1 MFMQRDGVASKQLD
15 LAIFARMRAT
25 LCYHCAMLNI
35 QNLTYLQGGIPLFQ
49 QANLQAFANQRIGLV
64 GKNGCGKSTL
74 FRLIRGE
81 LKPDG
86 GEVSLQSGK
95 TIAYVEQEIASS
107 DQPALEFVLDGDVP
121 LRQLEKILAP
131 KNNIIQHDTAWFEAQ
146 QHFEA
151 IDGYGAKARA
161 ARLLNGL
168 GFASDSLERPVTSFS
183 GGWRMRLNLARALT
197 HRADLLLL
205 DEPTNHL
212 DLEAIL
218 WLEQYLARYPGSILL
233 VSHDREFLNA
243 TVNRIAHVH
252 DCVID
257 SYAGDYDDFERARA
271 EKIAQQNQA
280 FQTQQAKI
288 AHLEDFVRRFRAKAT
303 KAKQAQSR
311 VKALERLTRIAP
323 AHVADGHFELE
334 IEAPER
340 SPDLL
345 LRAESMGFAYG
356 DNFPLSIS
364 LDETTSHSTKLQKTA
379 AKSLVIPQ
387 AGERDGVSLRE
398 PHVKMLFQNID
409 LVLRAG
415 ARIALL
421 GPNGAGKSTLIKLL
435 VGELAPTSGKLEITP
450 DIRIG
455 YFAQHQLENLDS
467 AATPLQHMERLAPK
481 ETTLALRTFLGR
493 FGLAGNDEDRPVR
506 SFSGGEKS
514 RLALAL
520 LAWQKPHLLLLDE
533 PTNHLDL
540 DMRDALTIA
549 LEEYTGAV
557 MLVSHDRSLIRA
569 VADELWLVADGAAKL
584 FDGDLEDYKSWIEAR
599 RPREAVQA
607 KPEKP
612 LLKTAP
618 KTNKKALLSK
628 QAKLETELSN
638 AQAELSEIN
647 RQLGDPATYAECS
660 SDFIADL
667 NVRRERLES
676 KVAELEESWLE
687 LEMSLEEAV

>member
-1 MFMQRDGVASKQLD
+1 
-15 LAIFARMRAT
+15 
-25 LCYHCAMLNI
+25 MLNI
-35 QNLTYLQGGIPLFQ
+35 QNLTYLQGGTPLLQ
-49 QANLQAFANQRIGLV
+49 NVNLQAFADQRIGLV

-81 LKPDG
+81 IKPDG

-95 TIAYVEQEIASS
+95 TIAFVEQEIANS
-107 DQPALEFVLDGDVP
+107 DMPALEFVLDGDVE
-121 LRQLEKILAP
+121 LRLLERTLA
-131 KNNIIQHDTAWFEAQ
+131 QEGHDAAWFDAQ
-146 QHFEA
+146 HRYEA

-161 ARLLNGL
+161 AQLLNGL
-168 GFASDSLERPVTSFS
+168 GFANETLERKVESFS
-183 GGWRMRLNLARALT
+183 GGWRMRLNLARALM

-243 TVNRIAHVH
+243 CVNRIAHVH
-252 DCVID
+252 DCTID
-257 SYAGDYDDFERARA
+257 TYSGDYDDFERARA
-271 EKIAQQNQA
+271 ERIAQQNQA
-280 FQTQQAKI
+280 FERQQEKI
-288 AHLEDFVRRFRAKAT
+288 AHMEDFVRRFRAQAT

-311 VKALERLTRIAP
+311 IKALDRIQRIA
-323 AHVADGHFELE
+323 AVHITDGHFELE

-345 LRAESMGFAYG
+345 LRAEKMGFAYG
-356 DNFPLSIS
+356 D
-364 LDETTSHSTKLQKTA
+364 KT
-379 AKSLVIPQ
+379 
-387 AGERDGVSLRE
+387 
-398 PHVKMLFQNID
+398 LFRNIE

-435 VGELAPTSGKLEITP
+435 VGELQPTTGKLEFTP

-481 ETTLALRTFLGR
+481 ETALTLRSFLGR
-493 FGLAGNDEDRPVR
+493 FGLAGDSEDRPVAT
-506 SFSGGEKS
+506 FSGGEKS

-520 LAWQKPHLLLLDE
+520 LAWKKPHLLLLDE

-557 MLVSHDRSLIRA
+557 VLVSHDRSLIRA
-569 VADELWLVADGAAKL
+569 VADELWLVADGEAKL
-584 FDGDLEDYKSWIEAR
+584 FDGDLEDYKSWIETR
-599 RPREAVQA
+599 RPRETVAQT
-607 KPEKP
+607 PQEKP
-612 LLKTAP
+612 KAQAAP
-618 KTNKKALLSK
+618 RQNRKALQSK
-628 QAKLETELSN
+628 QNKLETELSK
-638 AQAELSEIN
+638 AQTELAAIN
-647 RQLGDPATYAECS
+647 QQLADPATYANP
-660 SDFIADL
+660 DRAKVGQL
-667 NVRRERLES
+667 NAEHARLQT
-676 KVAELEESWLE
+676 KVAELEEGWLE
-687 LEMSLEEAV
+687 LEMAKEEAG

>member
-1 MFMQRDGVASKQLD
+1 
-15 LAIFARMRAT
+15 
-25 LCYHCAMLNI
+25 MLNI
-35 QNLTYLQGGIPLFQ
+35 QNLSYLQGGIPLLQ
-49 QANLQAFANQRIGLV
+49 NVNLQAYTNQRIGLV

-81 LKPDG
+81 IKPDG
-86 GEVSLQSGK
+86 GEVALQSGK
-95 TIAYVEQEIASS
+95 TITFVEQEIASS
-107 DQPALEFVLDGDVP
+107 DQPALEFVLDGDVE
-121 LRQLEKILAP
+121 LRVLEKTLA
-131 KNNIIQHDTAWFEAQ
+131 KENHDAAWFDAQ
-146 QHFEA
+146 HRFEA

-161 ARLLNGL
+161 AQLLNGL
-168 GFASDSLERPVTSFS
+168 GFANDTLEHPVTSFS
-183 GGWRMRLNLARALT
+183 GGWRMRLNLARALM

-218 WLEQYLARYPGSILL
+218 WLEQYLAHYAGSILL

-243 TVNRIAHVH
+243 CVNRIAHVH
-252 DCVID
+252 DQTLDC
-257 SYAGDYDDFERARA
+257 YTGDYDDFERARA

-280 FQTQQAKI
+280 FNKQQEKI

-311 VKALERLTRIAP
+311 IKALDRITRIAP
-323 AHVADGHFELE
+323 VHVTDGHFELE
-334 IEAPER
+334 IEAPDR

-345 LRAESMGFAYG
+345 MRADKMGFAYG
-356 DNFPLSIS
+356 D
-364 LDETTSHSTKLQKTA
+364 KT
-379 AKSLVIPQ
+379 
-387 AGERDGVSLRE
+387 
-398 PHVKMLFQNID
+398 LFRNID
-409 LVLRAG
+409 LVLRSG

-435 VGELAPTSGKLEITP
+435 VGELQPTSGTLEITP

-467 AATPLQHMERLAPK
+467 AATPLQHMERIAPR
-481 ETTLALRTFLGR
+481 ETTLALRSFLGR
-493 FGLAGNDEDRPVR
+493 FGLAGDSEDRPVAT
-506 SFSGGEKS
+506 FSGGEKS

-557 MLVSHDRSLIRA
+557 VIVSHDRSLIRA
-569 VADELWLVADGAAKL
+569 VADELWLVADGEAKL
-584 FDGDLEDYKSWIEAR
+584 FDGDLEDYKSWIETR
-599 RPREAVQA
+599 RPREAVAQA

-612 LLKTAP
+612 RAQNAP
-618 KTNKKALLSK
+618 RPNRKALQSK
-628 QAKLETELSN
+628 QGKLETALAA
-638 AQAELSEIN
+638 AQAELAAVN
-647 RQLGDPATYAECS
+647 RQLTDPATYASPDRDRITE
-660 SDFIADL
+660 L
-667 NVRRERLES
+667 NAAHARLEA

-687 LEMSLEEAV
+687 LEVALGD

>member
-1 MFMQRDGVASKQLD
+1 
-15 LAIFARMRAT
+15 
-25 LCYHCAMLNI
+25 MLNI
-35 QNLTYLQGGIPLFQ
+35 QNMTFLQGGVPLFQ

-74 FRLIRGE
+74 FRLIRGQ

-86 GEVSLQSGK
+86 GDISLQSGK
-95 TIAYVEQEIASS
+95 TIAFVEQEIASS
-107 DQPALEFVLDGDVP
+107 DQPALEFVLDGDVQ
-121 LRQLEKILAP
+121 LRQLEQVLSRD
-131 KNNIIQHDTAWFEAQ
+131 QHDTAWFEAQ
-146 QHFEA
+146 HQFEA
-151 IDGYGAKARA
+151 IDGYGAPARA
-161 ARLLNGL
+161 AQLLNGL
-168 GFASDSLERPVTSFS
+168 GFASDSLVRPVASFS
-183 GGWRMRLNLARALT
+183 GGWRMRLNLARALM

-218 WLEQYLARYPGSILL
+218 WLEQYLSRYPGSILL

-257 SYAGDYDDFERARA
+257 SYAGDYDDFERTRA
-271 EKIAQQNQA
+271 ERIAQQNQA
-280 FQTQQAKI
+280 YERQQEKI
-288 AHLEDFVRRFRAKAT
+288 AHMEDFVRRFRAQAT

-311 VKALERLTRIAP
+311 IKALERLTRIAP
-323 AHVADGHFELE
+323 AHIADGHFELE

-345 LRAESMGFAYG
+345 LRAEKMGFGYG
-356 DNFPLSIS
+356 DKQLFSNVDLM
-364 LDETTSHSTKLQKTA
+364 
-379 AKSLVIPQ
+379 
-387 AGERDGVSLRE
+387 LRS
-398 PHVKMLFQNID
+398 
-409 LVLRAG
+409 G

-435 VGELAPTSGKLEITP
+435 VGELAPTTGKLELTP

-467 AATPLQHMERLAPK
+467 KATPLQHMERIAPK

-493 FGLAGNDEDRPVR
+493 FGLAGNEEDRPVE

-540 DMRDALTIA
+540 DMRDALTLA

-557 MLVSHDRSLIRA
+557 VLVSHDRSLIRA
-569 VADELWLVADGAAKL
+569 VADELWLVADGKAEL
-584 FDGDLEDYKSWIEAR
+584 FDGDLEDYKTWIEAR
-599 RPREAVQA
+599 RPRETVQTQ
-607 KPEKP
+607 PEKP
-612 LLKTAP
+612 KQETAAKP
-618 KTNKKALLSK
+618 KKKALLSK
-628 QAKLETELSN
+628 QTKLEAELNKAQTEL
-638 AQAELSEIN
+638 AEIN
-647 RQLGDPATYAECS
+647 GKLADPATYASCS
-660 SDFIADL
+660 GDFIANL
-667 NVRRERLES
+667 NARREVLETR
-676 KVAELEESWLE
+676 VAELEESWLE
-687 LEMSLEEAV
+687 LEMSLEEAS

>member
-1 MFMQRDGVASKQLD
+1 MPS
-15 LAIFARMRAT
+15 
-25 LCYHCAMLNI
+25 LCYHIGMLNI
-35 QNLTYLQGGIPLFQ
+35 LNMTYLQGGVALFS
-49 QANLQAFANQRIGLV
+49 QANLQAYANQRIGLV

-81 LKPDG
+81 LQPES

-95 TIAYVEQEIASS
+95 TLAYVEQEIANS
-107 DQPALEFVLDGDVP
+107 DQTAMEFVLDGDVQ
-121 LRQLEKILAP
+121 LRQFERILAQE
-131 KNNIIQHDTAWFEAQ
+131 QHDAAWFEAQ
-146 QHFEA
+146 QQFES
-151 IDGYGAKARA
+151 IDGYGAPARA
-161 ARLLNGL
+161 AQLLNGL
-168 GFASDSLERPVTSFS
+168 GFDTDSLVRQVDSFS
-183 GGWRMRLNLARALT
+183 GGWRMRLNLARALM

-280 FQTQQAKI
+280 FQTQQVKI

-323 AHVADGHFELE
+323 AHVTDGHFELE

-345 LRAESMGFAYG
+345 MRLDNMGFAYG
-356 DNFPLSIS
+356 D
-364 LDETTSHSTKLQKTA
+364 KQ
-379 AKSLVIPQ
+379 
-387 AGERDGVSLRE
+387 
-398 PHVKMLFQNID
+398 LFKNMNM
-409 LVLRAG
+409 VLRAG

-435 VGELAPTSGKLEITP
+435 VGELSPASGRLEVTP
-450 DIRIG
+450 DIRVG

-467 AATPLQHMERLAPK
+467 SATPLQHLERIAPK

-493 FGLAGNDEDRPVR
+493 FGLAGNAEDRPVE

-540 DMRDALTIA
+540 DMRDALTLA

-557 MLVSHDRSLIRA
+557 VIVSHDRSLIRA
-569 VADELWLVADGAAKL
+569 VADELWLVADGEARL
-584 FDGDLEDYKSWIEAR
+584 FDGDLEDYKAWIESR
-599 RPREAVQA
+599 RPRETVQVKPDKPSQPSTA
-607 KPEKP
+607 KP
-612 LLKTAP
+612 
-618 KTNKKALLSK
+618 NKKALQSK
-628 QAKLETELSN
+628 RNKLE
-638 AQAELSEIN
+638 AELSRAQTELAGIN
-647 RQLGDPATYAECS
+647 AQLGDPVTYSDCS

-667 NVRRERLES
+667 NARRER
-676 KVAELEESWLE
+676 VQARVDELEEGWLE
-687 LEMSLEEAV
+687 LEMALEA

>member
-1 MFMQRDGVASKQLD
+1 
-15 LAIFARMRAT
+15 
-25 LCYHCAMLNI
+25 MLNI
-35 QNLTYLQGGIPLFQ
+35 LNLTYLQGGLPLLQ
-49 QANLQAFANQRIGLV
+49 NVNLQAYANQRIGLV

-81 LKPDG
+81 IKPDS
-86 GEVSLQSGK
+86 GEISMQSGK
-95 TIAYVEQEIASS
+95 TIAFVEQEIATS
-107 DQPALEFVLDGDVP
+107 DQPALEFVLDGDIE
-121 LRQLEKILAP
+121 LRLLEKTLAQE
-131 KNNIIQHDTAWFEAQ
+131 QHDSAWFDAQ
-146 QHFEA
+146 HRYEA
-151 IDGYGAKARA
+151 INGYVAKANA
-161 ARLLNGL
+161 AQLLNGL
-168 GFASDSLERPVTSFS
+168 GFSNETLERPVSSFS
-183 GGWRMRLNLARALT
+183 GGWRMRLNLARALM

-218 WLEQYLARYPGSILL
+218 WLEQYLARYPGSLLL

-243 TVNRIAHVH
+243 CVNRIAHVH
-252 DCVID
+252 DQTID
-257 SYAGDYDDFERARA
+257 CYSGDYDDFERART
-271 EKIAQQNQA
+271 ERIAQQNQA
-280 FQTQQAKI
+280 FQTQQTKI

-345 LRAESMGFAYG
+345 LRADEMGFAYA
-356 DNFPLSIS
+356 DNGHTRPPLSSS
-364 LDETTSHSTKLQKTA
+364 L
-379 AKSLVIPQ
+379 PQ
-387 AGERDGVSLRE
+387 AGERDNVPLRE
-398 PHVKMLFQNID
+398 HQVKILFHHIN
-409 LVLRAG
+409 LVLRSG

-435 VGELAPTSGKLEITP
+435 VGELFPTQGKLEFTP

-481 ETTLALRTFLGR
+481 EKTLALRTFLGR
-493 FGLAGNDEDRPVR
+493 FGLAGDSEDRPIA

-540 DMRDALTIA
+540 DMRDALTLA

-557 MLVSHDRSLIRA
+557 VLVSHDRSLIRA
-569 VADELWLVADGAAKL
+569 VADELWLVADGEAKL
-584 FDGDLEDYKSWIEAR
+584 FDGDLEDYKSWIETR
-599 RPREAVQA
+599 RPREAAAQPQ
-607 KPEKP
+607 PEKSRREN
-612 LLKTAP
+612 AP
-618 KTNKKALLSK
+618 KPNLKVLLSK
-628 QAKLETELSN
+628 QGKLETALST
-638 AQAELSEIN
+638 AQAELAAIN
-647 RQLGDPATYAECS
+647 RQLADPATYS
-660 SDFIADL
+660 NPDRNKISQL
-667 NVRRERLES
+667 NALHTSLEA
-676 KVAELEESWLE
+676 KVAELEEKWLE
-687 LEMSLEEAV
+687 LEMLLEEGR

>member
-1 MFMQRDGVASKQLD
+1 
-15 LAIFARMRAT
+15 
-25 LCYHCAMLNI
+25 MLNI
-35 QNLTYLQGGIPLFQ
+35 QNMTFLQGGVPLFQ
-49 QANLQAFANQRIGLV
+49 QANFQAFANQRIGLV

-86 GEVSLQSGK
+86 GDIAMQSGK
-95 TIAYVEQEIASS
+95 TIAFVEQEIANS
-107 DQPALEFVLDGDVP
+107 DQPALEFVLDGDVQ
-121 LRQLEKILAP
+121 LRRLEKVLSRD
-131 KNNIIQHDTAWFEAQ
+131 QHDAAWFEAQ
-146 QHFEA
+146 HQFEA
-151 IDGYGAKARA
+151 IDGYGAPARA
-161 ARLLNGL
+161 AQLLNGL
-168 GFASDSLERPVTSFS
+168 GFASDSLQRTVASFS
-183 GGWRMRLNLARALT
+183 GGWRMRLNLARALM

-218 WLEQYLARYPGSILL
+218 WLEQYLSRYPGSILL

-257 SYAGDYDDFERARA
+257 NYAGDYDDFERTRA
-271 EKIAQQNQA
+271 ERIAQQNQA
-280 FQTQQAKI
+280 FERQQEKI
-288 AHLEDFVRRFRAKAT
+288 AHMEDFVRRFRAQAT

-311 VKALERLTRIAP
+311 IKALERLTRIAP

-345 LRAESMGFAYG
+345 MRVEKMGFGYG
-356 DNFPLSIS
+356 D
-364 LDETTSHSTKLQKTA
+364 KQ
-379 AKSLVIPQ
+379 
-387 AGERDGVSLRE
+387 
-398 PHVKMLFQNID
+398 LFQNVD
-409 LVLRAG
+409 LMLRSG

-435 VGELAPTSGKLEITP
+435 VGELAPTTGKLELTP

-467 AATPLQHMERLAPK
+467 KATPLQHMERIAPK

-493 FGLAGNDEDRPVR
+493 FGLAGNEEDRPVK

-540 DMRDALTIA
+540 DMRDALTLA

-557 MLVSHDRSLIRA
+557 VLVSHDRSLIRA
-569 VADELWLVADGAAKL
+569 VADELWLVADGSAKL
-584 FDGDLEDYKSWIEAR
+584 FDGDLEDYKTWIEAR
-599 RPREAVQA
+599 RPRETVQVQ
-607 KPEKP
+607 PEKP
-612 LLKTAP
+612 KQETAVARP
-618 KTNKKALLSK
+618 KKKALLSK
-628 QAKLETELSN
+628 QTKLEAELN
-638 AQAELSEIN
+638 KAQAELAEIN
-647 RQLGDPATYAECS
+647 GKLADPATYASCS
-660 SDFIADL
+660 GDFIAGL
-667 NVRRERLES
+667 NARREVLES

>member
-1 MFMQRDGVASKQLD
+1 
-15 LAIFARMRAT
+15 
-25 LCYHCAMLNI
+25 MLNI
-35 QNLTYLQGGIPLFQ
+35 QNMTFLQGGIPLFQ

-74 FRLIRGE
+74 FRLIRGQ

-86 GEVSLQSGK
+86 GDISLQSGK
-95 TIAYVEQEIASS
+95 TIAFVEQEIASS
-107 DQPALEFVLDGDVP
+107 DQPALEFVLDGDMQ
-121 LRQLEKILAP
+121 LRQLEQVLSRD
-131 KNNIIQHDTAWFEAQ
+131 QHDAAWFEAQ
-146 QHFEA
+146 HQFEA
-151 IDGYGAKARA
+151 IDGYGAPARA
-161 ARLLNGL
+161 AQLLNGL
-168 GFASDSLERPVTSFS
+168 GFAADSLQRPVASFS
-183 GGWRMRLNLARALT
+183 GGWRMRLNLARALM

-218 WLEQYLARYPGSILL
+218 WLEQYLSRYPGSILL

-257 SYAGDYDDFERARA
+257 SYAGDYDDFERTRA
-271 EKIAQQNQA
+271 ERIAQQNQA
-280 FQTQQAKI
+280 FERQQEKI
-288 AHLEDFVRRFRAKAT
+288 AHMEDFVRRFRAQAT

-311 VKALERLTRIAP
+311 IKALERLTRIAP
-323 AHVADGHFELE
+323 AHIADGHFELE

-345 LRAESMGFAYG
+345 MRVEKMGFGYG
-356 DNFPLSIS
+356 D
-364 LDETTSHSTKLQKTA
+364 
-379 AKSLVIPQ
+379 
-387 AGERDGVSLRE
+387 
-398 PHVKMLFQNID
+398 KMLFQNVD
-409 LVLRAG
+409 LMLRSG

-435 VGELAPTSGKLEITP
+435 VGELAPTTGKLELTP

-467 AATPLQHMERLAPK
+467 KATPLQHMERIAPK

-493 FGLAGNDEDRPVR
+493 FGLAGNDEDRPVE

-540 DMRDALTIA
+540 DMRDALTLA

-557 MLVSHDRSLIRA
+557 VLVSHDRSLIRA
-569 VADELWLVADGAAKL
+569 VADELWLVADGSAKL
-584 FDGDLEDYKSWIEAR
+584 FDGDLEDYKNWIEAR
-599 RPREAVQA
+599 RPRESAQA
-607 KPEKP
+607 QPEKP
-612 LLKTAP
+612 KQESAAAKP
-618 KTNKKALLSK
+618 KKKALLSK
-628 QAKLETELSN
+628 QTKLEAELN
-638 AQAELSEIN
+638 KAQAELAEIN
-647 RQLGDPATYAECS
+647 GKLADPATYSECS
-660 SDFIADL
+660 GDVIADL
-667 NVRRERLES
+667 NARRETLEA

>member
-1 MFMQRDGVASKQLD
+1 
-15 LAIFARMRAT
+15 
-25 LCYHCAMLNI
+25 MLNI
-35 QNLTYLQGGIPLFQ
+35 LNMTYLQGGVPLLQ
-49 QANLQAFANQRIGLV
+49 QANLQVYANQRIGLV

-81 LKPDG
+81 INPES

-95 TIAYVEQEIASS
+95 TLAYVEQEIENS
-107 DQPALEFVLDGDVP
+107 DQAALEFVLDGDVQ
-121 LRQLEKILAP
+121 LRQLEKILI
-131 KNNIIQHDTAWFEAQ
+131 KEQHDTAWFEAQ

-151 IDGYGAKARA
+151 IDGYGAPARA
-161 ARLLNGL
+161 AQLLNGL
-168 GFASDSLERPVTSFS
+168 GFATDSLARPVSSFS
-183 GGWRMRLNLARALT
+183 GGWRMRLNLARALM

-218 WLEQYLARYPGSILL
+218 WLEQYLSRYPGSILL

-252 DCVID
+252 DGVID
-257 SYAGDYDDFERARA
+257 CYAGDYDDFERARA
-271 EKIAQQNQA
+271 EKMAQQNQA
-280 FQTQQAKI
+280 FQTQQLKI
-288 AHLEDFVRRFRAKAT
+288 AHLEDFVRRVRAQAT

-323 AHVADGHFELE
+323 AHITDGHFELE

-345 LRAESMGFAYG
+345 MRLDNMGFAYG
-356 DNFPLSIS
+356 
-364 LDETTSHSTKLQKTA
+364 EKK
-379 AKSLVIPQ
+379 
-387 AGERDGVSLRE
+387 
-398 PHVKMLFQNID
+398 LFQNMNM
-409 LVLRAG
+409 VLRAG

-435 VGELAPTSGKLEITP
+435 VGELQPTSGRLDITP

-467 AATPLQHMERLAPK
+467 AATPLQHMERIAPK

-493 FGLAGNDEDRPVR
+493 FGLAGNAEDRPVA

-557 MLVSHDRSLIRA
+557 VIVSHDRSLIRA
-569 VADELWLVADGAAKL
+569 VADELWLVADGEASL
-584 FDGDLEDYKSWIEAR
+584 FDGDLDDYKSWIEAR

-607 KPEKP
+607 KAAKP
-612 LLKTAP
+612 AQVAVAKP
-618 KTNKKALLSK
+618 NKKAL
-628 QAKLETELSN
+628 QTRRTKLELELN
-638 AQAELSEIN
+638 KAQGELTEIN
-647 RQLGDPATYAECS
+647 GQLGDPATYASCS
-660 SDFIADL
+660 NDFIANL
-667 NVRRERLES
+667 NARREIVQSR
-676 KVAELEESWLE
+676 VDELEEGWLE
-687 LEMSLEEAV
+687 LEMALEE

>member
-1 MFMQRDGVASKQLD
+1 
-15 LAIFARMRAT
+15 
-25 LCYHCAMLNI
+25 MLNI
-35 QNLTYLQGGIPLFQ
+35 QNLTYLQGGIPLLQ
-49 QANLQAFANQRIGLV
+49 DVNLQVFAGQRIGLV

-81 LKPDG
+81 IKPDG

-95 TIAYVEQEIASS
+95 TLAFVEQEIANSNKA
-107 DQPALEFVLDGDVP
+107 ALEFVLDGDAE
-121 LRQLEKILAP
+121 LRLLEKMLARE
-131 KNNIIQHDTAWFEAQ
+131 IHDPAWFEAQ
-146 QHFEA
+146 QRFEA

-161 ARLLNGL
+161 AQLLNGL
-168 GFASDSLERPVTSFS
+168 GFANDTLEHKVASFS
-183 GGWRMRLNLARALT
+183 GGWRMRLNLARALM

-243 TVNRIAHVH
+243 CVNRIAHVH
-252 DCVID
+252 DRTID
-257 SYAGDYDDFERARA
+257 CYTGDYDSFERARA

-280 FQTQQAKI
+280 FNKQQEKI

-311 VKALERLTRIAP
+311 IKALDRITRIAP
-323 AHVADGHFELE
+323 AHVTDGHFELE

-345 LRAESMGFAYG
+345 LRAEKMGFAYG
-356 DNFPLSIS
+356 D
-364 LDETTSHSTKLQKTA
+364 
-379 AKSLVIPQ
+379 KSLF
-387 AGERDGVSLRE
+387 
-398 PHVKMLFQNID
+398 KNIE
-409 LVLRAG
+409 LILRAG

-435 VGELAPTSGKLEITP
+435 VGELAPSFGKLELTP

-467 AATPLQHMERLAPK
+467 AATPLRHMERLAPK
-481 ETTLALRTFLGR
+481 ETTLALRSFLGR
-493 FGLAGNDEDRPVR
+493 FGLAGDSEDRPVAT
-506 SFSGGEKS
+506 FSGGEKS

-549 LEEYTGAV
+549 LEEYGGAV
-557 MLVSHDRSLIRA
+557 VLVSHDRSLIRA
-569 VADELWLVADGAAKL
+569 VADELWLIADGEAKL

-599 RPREAVQA
+599 RTREAAPRIQ
-607 KPEKP
+607 PEKP
-612 LLKTAP
+612 RPQNAARP
-618 KTNKKALLSK
+618 NRKALQSK
-628 QAKLETELSN
+628 QARLEATLAS
-638 AQAELSEIN
+638 AQAELTAVN
-647 RQLGDPATYAECS
+647 QQLADPATYANP
-660 SDFIADL
+660 DRDKIG
-667 NVRRERLES
+667 
-676 KVAELEESWLE
+676 
-687 LEMSLEEAV
+687 

>member
-1 MFMQRDGVASKQLD
+1 
-15 LAIFARMRAT
+15 
-25 LCYHCAMLNI
+25 MLNI
-35 QNLTYLQGGIPLFQ
+35 QNLTYLQGGIPLLQ
-49 QANLQAFANQRIGLV
+49 NINLQAYSNQRIGLV

-81 LKPDG
+81 IKPDG
-86 GEVSLQSGK
+86 GEISMQSGK
-95 TIAYVEQEIASS
+95 TIAFVEQEIATS
-107 DQPALEFVLDGDVP
+107 DQSALEFVLDGDTE
-121 LRQLEKILAP
+121 LRLLEKTLARE
-131 KNNIIQHDTAWFEAQ
+131 QHDPAWFEAQ
-146 QHFEA
+146 HRYEA
-151 IDGYGAKARA
+151 IDGYVAKARA
-161 ARLLNGL
+161 AQLLNGL
-168 GFASDSLERPVTSFS
+168 GFANDSLERPVASFS
-183 GGWRMRLNLARALT
+183 GGWRMRLNLARALM

-218 WLEQYLARYPGSILL
+218 WLEQYLARYAGSILL

-243 TVNRIAHVH
+243 CVNRIAHVH
-252 DCVID
+252 DLTID
-257 SYAGDYDDFERARA
+257 CYSGDYDDFERARA
-271 EKIAQQNQA
+271 ERIAQQNQA

-340 SPDLL
+340 GPDLL
-345 LRAESMGFAYG
+345 LRADEMGFGYSGNGHAR
-356 DNFPLSIS
+356 FPLPCPPP
-364 LDETTSHSTKLQKTA
+364 
-379 AKSLVIPQ
+379 V
-387 AGERDGVSLRE
+387 GEGDKASLRE
-398 PHVKMLFQNID
+398 PHVKILFRNIN

-435 VGELAPTSGKLEITP
+435 VGELEPTLGKLEFTP

-493 FGLAGNDEDRPVR
+493 FGLAGDSEDRPVA

-540 DMRDALTIA
+540 DMRDALTLA

-557 MLVSHDRSLIRA
+557 VLVSHDRSLIRA
-569 VADELWLVADGAAKL
+569 VADELWLVADGEAKL
-584 FDGDLEDYKSWIEAR
+584 FDGDLEDYKSWIETR
-599 RPREAVQA
+599 RPREAAAPSQ
-607 KPEKP
+607 PEKP
-612 LLKTAP
+612 RRENAP
-618 KTNKKALLSK
+618 KPNKKALLSK
-628 QAKLETELSN
+628 QSKLETALAA
-638 AQAELSEIN
+638 AQAELAAVN
-647 RQLGDPATYAECS
+647 HQLADPSTYANPDRSKINQLNTLHANLEAKV
-660 SDFIADL
+660 ADL
-667 NVRRERLES
+667 
-676 KVAELEESWLE
+676 EENWLE
-687 LEMSLEEAV
+687 LEMRMEEGSSNA

>member
-1 MFMQRDGVASKQLD
+1 M
-15 LAIFARMRAT
+15 
-25 LCYHCAMLNI
+25 
-35 QNLTYLQGGIPLFQ
+35 
-49 QANLQAFANQRIGLV
+49 
-64 GKNGCGKSTL
+64 
-74 FRLIRGE
+74 
-81 LKPDG
+81 
-86 GEVSLQSGK
+86 
-95 TIAYVEQEIASS
+95 
-107 DQPALEFVLDGDVP
+107 
-121 LRQLEKILAP
+121 
-131 KNNIIQHDTAWFEAQ
+131 
-146 QHFEA
+146 
-151 IDGYGAKARA
+151 
-161 ARLLNGL
+161 
-168 GFASDSLERPVTSFS
+168 
-183 GGWRMRLNLARALT
+183 

-345 LRAESMGFAYG
+345 LRAEKMGFGYG
-356 DNFPLSIS
+356 DK
-364 LDETTSHSTKLQKTA
+364 KL
-379 AKSLVIPQ
+379 
-387 AGERDGVSLRE
+387 
-398 PHVKMLFQNID
+398 FNNID
-409 LVLRAG
+409 LVLRSG

-435 VGELAPTSGKLEITP
+435 VGELAPTTGKLEITP

-481 ETTLALRTFLGR
+481 ETTLALRSFLGR
-493 FGLAGNDEDRPVR
+493 FGLAGDSEDRPVA

-557 MLVSHDRSLIRA
+557 VLVSHDRSLIRA
-569 VADELWLVADGAAKL
+569 VADELWLVADEKAQL
-584 FDGDLEDYKSWIEAR
+584 FDGDLEDYKNWIEAR
-599 RPREAVQA
+599 RPRETAQA

-612 LLKTAP
+612 VQKTAP
-618 KTNKKALLSK
+618 RPNTKALLSK
-628 QAKLETELSN
+628 QARLEAELDKAQTELG
-638 AQAELSEIN
+638 EIN
-647 RQLGDPATYAECS
+647 GKLGDPATYSECS
-660 SDFIADL
+660 GDFIADL
-667 NVRRERLES
+667 NARRECLES
-676 KVAELEESWLE
+676 RVAELEESWLE
-687 LEMSLEEAV
+687 LETQHG

>member
-1 MFMQRDGVASKQLD
+1 
-15 LAIFARMRAT
+15 
-25 LCYHCAMLNI
+25 MLNI
-35 QNLTYLQGGIPLFQ
+35 QNLTYLQGGTPLLQ
-49 QANLQAFANQRIGLV
+49 NVNLQAFANQRIGLV

-81 LKPDG
+81 IKPES
-86 GEVSLQSGK
+86 GEVCLQSGK
-95 TIAYVEQEIASS
+95 TLAFVEQEIATSEQAAV
-107 DQPALEFVLDGDVP
+107 DFVLDGDVE
-121 LRQLEKILAP
+121 LRQLEKTLARE
-131 KNNIIQHDTAWFEAQ
+131 NHDAAWFEAQ
-146 QHFEA
+146 SRYEA
-151 IDGYGAKARA
+151 INGYVARARA
-161 ARLLNGL
+161 AQLLNGL
-168 GFASDSLERPVTSFS
+168 GFASDTLARPVSSFS
-183 GGWRMRLNLARALT
+183 GGWRMRLNLARALM

-218 WLEQYLARYPGSILL
+218 WLEQYLANYPGSLLL

-243 TVNRIAHVH
+243 CVNRIAHVH
-252 DCVID
+252 DHTID
-257 SYAGDYDDFERARA
+257 VYAGDYDDFERARA
-271 EKIAQQNQA
+271 ERTAQQNQA
-280 FQTQQAKI
+280 FNRQQEKI
-288 AHLEDFVRRFRAKAT
+288 AHMEDFVRRFRAQAT

-311 VKALERLTRIAP
+311 IKALERLTRIAP
-323 AHVADGHFELE
+323 AHITDGHFELE

-345 LRAESMGFAYG
+345 LRAENMGFGYG
-356 DNFPLSIS
+356 A
-364 LDETTSHSTKLQKTA
+364 KT
-379 AKSLVIPQ
+379 
-387 AGERDGVSLRE
+387 
-398 PHVKMLFQNID
+398 LFSNIN

-435 VGELAPTSGKLEITP
+435 VGELTPTSGRLEITP

-467 AATPLQHMERLAPK
+467 AATPLQHLERLAPK
-481 ETTLALRTFLGR
+481 EKTLALRTFLGR
-493 FGLAGNDEDRPVR
+493 FGLAGDSEDRPVA

-540 DMRDALTIA
+540 DMRDALTLA

-557 MLVSHDRSLIRA
+557 VIVSHDRSLIRA
-569 VADELWLVADGAAKL
+569 VADELWLVSDGKAGL

-599 RPREAVQA
+599 RPRETAATVA
-607 KPEKP
+607 KPQAASRPNRKALQSKLSKLNAALAAAQTE
-612 LLKTAP
+612 LTII
-618 KTNKKALLSK
+618 TNKLA
-628 QAKLETELSN
+628 
-638 AQAELSEIN
+638 
-647 RQLGDPATYAECS
+647 DPATYDNLPRAEV
-660 SDFIADL
+660 DKL
-667 NVRRERLES
+667 NVQHAGLEQ

-687 LEMSLEEAV
+687 LEMAMEEAS

>member
-1 MFMQRDGVASKQLD
+1 
-15 LAIFARMRAT
+15 
-25 LCYHCAMLNI
+25 MLNI

-49 QANLQAFANQRIGLV
+49 SANLQAFANQRIGLV

-81 LKPDG
+81 IKSDG
-86 GEVSLQSGK
+86 GEVSLQNGK
-95 TIAYVEQEIASS
+95 TLGFVEQEIANSS
-107 DQPALEFVLDGDVP
+107 QPALEFVLDGDTQ
-121 LRQLEKILAP
+121 LRQLEKILSQE
-131 KNNIIQHDTAWFEAQ
+131 QHDTAWFEAQ
-146 QHFEA
+146 QHFES
-151 IDGYGAKARA
+151 IDGYGAPARA
-161 ARLLNGL
+161 AQLLNGL
-168 GFASDSLERPVTSFS
+168 GFDADTLQRPVNSFS
-183 GGWRMRLNLARALT
+183 GGWRMRLNLARALM

-212 DLEAIL
+212 DLEAII

-271 EKIAQQNQA
+271 ERIALQNQA
-280 FQTQQAKI
+280 FQTQQTKI

-323 AHVADGHFELE
+323 AHVTDGHFELE

-345 LRAESMGFAYG
+345 LRAEDMGFSYG
-356 DNFPLSIS
+356 DK
-364 LDETTSHSTKLQKTA
+364 KL
-379 AKSLVIPQ
+379 
-387 AGERDGVSLRE
+387 
-398 PHVKMLFQNID
+398 FNNIN

-435 VGELAPTSGKLEITP
+435 VGELQPTSGHLEITP

-467 AATPLQHMERLAPK
+467 EATPLQHMERLAPK

-493 FGLAGNDEDRPVR
+493 FGLAGNSEERPVA

-540 DMRDALTIA
+540 DMRDALTLA

-557 MLVSHDRSLIRA
+557 VLVSHDRSLIRA
-569 VADELWLVADGAAKL
+569 VADELWLVADNNASL
-584 FDGDLEDYKSWIEAR
+584 FDGDLEDYKDWIENR
-599 RPREAVQA
+599 RRRESVQVNPA
-607 KPEKP
+607 KPSQ
-612 LLKTAP
+612 AAMP
-618 KTNKKALLSK
+618 KVNRKALQSKLS
-628 QAKLETELSN
+628 KLETELN
-638 AQAELSEIN
+638 KAQNEMGEIN
-647 RQLGDPATYAECS
+647 RQLGDPSTYADCS
-660 SDFIADL
+660 TDFIANL
-667 NVRRERLES
+667 NVQRGILET
-676 KVAELEESWLE
+676 KIAELEESWLE
-687 LEMSLEEAV
+687 MEMNLEGA

>member
-1 MFMQRDGVASKQLD
+1 MLQAAVYQRLRSS
-15 LAIFARMRAT
+15 
-25 LCYHCAMLNI
+25 LCYHGDMLNI
-35 QNLTYLQGGIPLFQ
+35 QNMTYLQGGQPLFQ
-49 QANLQAFANQRIGLV
+49 QANLQVFANQRIGLV

-81 LKPDG
+81 LHVDS

-95 TIAYVEQEIASS
+95 TLAYVEQEIENSS
-107 DQPALEFVLDGDVP
+107 SAAIEFVLDGDAA
-121 LRQLEKILAP
+121 LRQLEIILAGA
-131 KNNIIQHDTAWFEAQ
+131 QHDAAWFAAQ
-146 QHFEA
+146 QQFES
-151 IDGYGAKARA
+151 IDGYGTPARA
-161 ARLLNGL
+161 AQLLSGL
-168 GFASDSLERPVTSFS
+168 GFASDTLTRPVSSFS
-183 GGWRMRLNLARALT
+183 GGWRMRLNLARALMC
-197 HRADLLLL
+197 RADLLLL

-257 SYAGDYDDFERARA
+257 NYAGDYDDFERARA
-271 EKIAQQNQA
+271 ERAAQQNQA
-280 FQTQQAKI
+280 FAQQQEHI
-288 AHLEDFVRRFRAKAT
+288 AHLEDFVRRFRAQAT

-311 VKALERLTRIAP
+311 IKALERIVRIAP
-323 AHVADGHFELE
+323 AHLTDGHFELE

-345 LRAESMGFAYG
+345 MRASEMGFGYG
-356 DNFPLSIS
+356 
-364 LDETTSHSTKLQKTA
+364 E
-379 AKSLVIPQ
+379 KSLFNNVN
-387 AGERDGVSLRE
+387 L
-398 PHVKMLFQNID
+398 M
-409 LVLRAG
+409 LRAG

-435 VGELAPTSGKLEITP
+435 VGELQPTTGKLEITP

-467 AATPLQHMERLAPK
+467 AATPLQHLERIAPQ

-493 FGLAGNDEDRPVR
+493 FGLAGNSEDRPVS

-540 DMRDALTIA
+540 DMRDALTLA

-557 MLVSHDRSLIRA
+557 VVVSHDRSLIRA
-569 VADELWLVADGAAKL
+569 VADELWLVADGEAKL
-584 FDGDLEDYKSWIEAR
+584 FDGDLEDYKDWIETR
-599 RPREAVQA
+599 RPRETTQVEKIKIVQSVR
-607 KPEKP
+607 P
-612 LLKTAP
+612 
-618 KTNKKALLSK
+618 NKKALQSK
-628 QAKLETELSN
+628 KVKLE
-638 AQAELSEIN
+638 AELSKAQTTLAEID
-647 RQLGDPATYAECS
+647 RQLGDPATYTTTANEQ
-660 SDFIADL
+660 INAL
-667 NVRRERLES
+667 NAQRESLQS
-676 KVAELEESWLE
+676 KVTTLEEGWLE
-687 LEMSLEEAV
+687 LEMALEELVTALD

>member
-1 MFMQRDGVASKQLD
+1 
-15 LAIFARMRAT
+15 
-25 LCYHCAMLNI
+25 MLNI
-35 QNLTYLQGGIPLFQ
+35 QNLTYLQGGIPLLQ
-49 QANLQAFANQRIGLV
+49 NVNLQAYSDQRIGLV
-64 GKNGCGKSTL
+64 GKNGCGESTL

-81 LKPDG
+81 IKPDG
-86 GEVSLQSGK
+86 GEIAMQSGK
-95 TIAYVEQEIASS
+95 TIAFVEQEIATS
-107 DQPALEFVLDGDVP
+107 DQSALEFVLDGDAE
-121 LRQLEKILAP
+121 LRQLEKTLAQE
-131 KNNIIQHDTAWFEAQ
+131 QHDSAWFEAQ
-146 QHFEA
+146 HRYEA
-151 IDGYGAKARA
+151 IDGYVAKARA
-161 ARLLNGL
+161 AQLLNGL
-168 GFASDSLERPVTSFS
+168 GFANDTLERPVASFS
-183 GGWRMRLNLARALT
+183 GGWRMRLNLARALM

-218 WLEQYLARYPGSILL
+218 WLEQYLARYAGSILL

-243 TVNRIAHVH
+243 CVNRIAHVH
-252 DCVID
+252 DLTID
-257 SYAGDYDDFERARA
+257 CYSGNYDDFERARA
-271 EKIAQQNQA
+271 ERIAQQNQA

-340 SPDLL
+340 GPDLL
-345 LRAESMGFAYG
+345 LRADEMGFGYG
-356 DNFPLSIS
+356 D
-364 LDETTSHSTKLQKTA
+364 KT
-379 AKSLVIPQ
+379 
-387 AGERDGVSLRE
+387 
-398 PHVKMLFQNID
+398 LFRHIN
-409 LVLRAG
+409 LALRAG

-435 VGELAPTSGKLEITP
+435 VGELDPTQGKLEITP

-493 FGLAGNDEDRPVR
+493 FGLAGDSEDRPVE

-540 DMRDALTIA
+540 DMRDALTLA

-557 MLVSHDRSLIRA
+557 VIVSHDRSLIRA
-569 VADELWLVADGAAKL
+569 VADELWLVADGEAKL
-584 FDGDLEDYKSWIEAR
+584 FDGDLEDYKSWIETR
-599 RPREAVQA
+599 RPREAAAQTQ
-607 KPEKP
+607 PEKP
-612 LLKTAP
+612 RRENAP
-618 KTNKKALLSK
+618 KPNRKALLSK
-628 QAKLETELSN
+628 QGKLETALTT
-638 AQAELSEIN
+638 AQAELAAVN
-647 RQLGDPATYAECS
+647 LQLADPSTYANP
-660 SDFIADL
+660 DRDKIGQL
-667 NVRRERLES
+667 NTLHANLQT

-687 LEMSLEEAV
+687 LEMAMEEGG